1 LRARII
7 FFAVAAGTAAAAAAQ
22 SLVAYRVEGDTIRA
36 PLTGEPGDPSRGRST
51 VLNRNEGGCILCH
64 AVPGAGSAEN
74 GRFMGNLAPSL
85 AGVGAKRSTAQLRLR
100 IVDSTRV
107 DPATPMPA
115 YYRIDGLNRVASA
128 YRGKPILSA
137 QQVEDVVA
145 YLATLRESPK

>member
-1 LRARII
+1 LSARII
-7 FFAVAAGTAAAAAAQ
+7 FFAAAVGTAAVAAAQ
-22 SLVAYRVEGDTIRA
+22 SLVAYRIEGDTLRA
-36 PLTGEPGDPSRGRST
+36 PLTNEPGDPVRGRST

-74 GRFMGNLAPSL
+74 ERFMGNLAPSL
-85 AGVGAKRSTAQLRLR
+85 AGIGAKRSPAQLRLR
-100 IVDSTRV
+100 IVDSTRI

-115 YYRIDGLNRVASA
+115 YYRIEGLNRVASA

-145 YLATLRESPK
+145 YLATLTAAPK